1 MIKGKSGNELEHCL
15 KGLVPIIRIADDR
28 FLFGTTVKT
37 VKIKSAKIMV
47 QVGGGS
53 ISLAEHWRAIAVT
66 EVIKLNKLVAQGN
79 SSKMTCSKVVRQILE
94 KNRASVEVI
103 TDFMTE
109 AATLDQLFKQ

>member
-1 MIKGKSGNELEHCL
+1 
-15 KGLVPIIRIADDR
+15 
-28 FLFGTTVKT
+28 
-37 VKIKSAKIMV
+37 MV

-66 EVIKLNKLVAQGN
+66 EVIKLNKLVAQGT

-109 AATLDQLFKQ
+109 AATLD

>member
-53 ISLAEHWRAIAVT
+53 ISLAEHWRAVAVT
-66 EVIKLNKLVAQGN
+66 EIIKLNKLVAQGT
-79 SSKMTCSKVVRQILE
+79 KMTCSKVVRQLLE
-94 KNRASVEVI
+94 KNRASAEVI
-103 TDFMTE
+103 TDFMAE
-109 AATLDQLFKQ
+109 AATLDQLFRQ